1 MTHLNRSSSLFKVE
15 PGEPARFL
23 DGREALTTGQARLL
37 ADLLSAAAMHAN
49 DRGAATDLRIAA
61 GAAFDAWSKLERL
74 QRCGAAS

>member
-1 MTHLNRSSSLFKVE
+1 MKNLARPPTLFKVE

-49 DRGAATDLRIAA
+49 DRGAAMDLRIAA

-74 QRCGAAS
+74 QRCGTVA